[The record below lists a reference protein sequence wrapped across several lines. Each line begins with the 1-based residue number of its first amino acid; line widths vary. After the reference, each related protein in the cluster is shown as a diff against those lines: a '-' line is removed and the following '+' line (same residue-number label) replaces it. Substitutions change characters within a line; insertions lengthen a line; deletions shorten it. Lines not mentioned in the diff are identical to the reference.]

1 VAGSWHPYA
10 VATPQLRQ
18 GGLSVPAS
26 YSPSKVP
33 QKITVYFWI
42 VKILTT
48 AMGEAAADF
57 LAFRYGPIPA
67 GLVGSVVFVAAL
79 VLQFRTRQYQAWTY
93 WFAVAMVAVFGTM
106 CADGMHIVLHVPYV
120 LSSTCFAVALVVV
133 FAAWYAVEGTL
144 SIHSITA
151 PRRELF
157 YWAAV
162 VATFAL
168 GTAVG
173 DMTAVTLKLGFLAS
187 GVMFTV
193 AILVPAVGYWK
204 FRLNPIFG
212 FWAAYVLTRPL
223 GASYADW
230 LGVAHRYGGIGLGRG
245 LVAVILTV
253 VIIGFVWYLAVSRPD
268 IRPLAAAPGP
278 GQRRARHRR

>member
-1 VAGSWHPYA
+1 
-10 VATPQLRQ
+10 
-18 GGLSVPAS
+18 
-26 YSPSKVP
+26 
-33 QKITVYFWI
+33 
-42 VKILTT
+42 
-48 AMGEAAADF
+48 
-57 LAFRYGPIPA
+57 
-67 GLVGSVVFVAAL
+67 
-79 VLQFRTRQYQAWTY
+79 
-93 WFAVAMVAVFGTM
+93 
-106 CADGMHIVLHVPYV
+106 
-120 LSSTCFAVALVVV
+120 
-133 FAAWYAVEGTL
+133 
-144 SIHSITA
+144 
-151 PRRELF
+151 
-157 YWAAV
+157 
-162 VATFAL
+162 
-168 GTAVG
+168 
-173 DMTAVTLKLGFLAS
+173 
-187 GVMFTV
+187 V